1 VIPQALD
8 QEPALKATLARFKP
22 PTPSSARPDPSI
34 ETTTVK
40 VLITGGAGFVGSH
53 LTDVLLAREI
63 EVICVDDLSKGR
75 LANIAHNLERPG
87 FRFERMDIRDGERLR
102 EIGRGIDVV
111 VHLAAAKIPRYE
123 SALRVIALNYE
134 GSRSALELARVNN
147 AKLVLASTSDVYGK
161 NPELPFREDSD
172 LVLGPSTSRRWAY
185 AVSKIS
191 DEHLALAY
199 QEDFGIPVTALRFF
213 GCYGERQYLNWWG
226 GPQGVFLRAI
236 ASDQTVQLHGDGSQT
251 RCFIFVTELVEGCAR
266 AIERPVTDGQIIN
279 IGTTEEV
286 SIAEL
291 AEVMFEL
298 SGKSGE
304 PKIELIPYESLAQN
318 YEDPQRRVPDLTRMN
333 ALLELTPQIDLREGI
348 GRLWHWYWG
357 LPEGA
362 VELLEV
368 GD

>member
-1 VIPQALD
+1 
-8 QEPALKATLARFKP
+8 
-22 PTPSSARPDPSI
+22 
-34 ETTTVK
+34 VK

-53 LTDVLLAREI
+53 LVDALLARDI

-75 LANIAHNLERPG
+75 LENIAHNLERTG
-87 FRFERMDIRDGERLR
+87 IRFERMDIRDSERLL
-102 EIGRGIDVV
+102 EIGRGVDVV

-123 SALRVIALNYE
+123 SALRVITLNYE
-134 GSRSALELARVNN
+134 GGRSALELARAND
-147 AKLVLASTSDVYGK
+147 AKFVFASTSDVYGK

-185 AVSKIS
+185 AVSKIT

-199 QEDFGIPVTALRFF
+199 QEDFGIPITALRFF
-213 GCYGERQYLNWWG
+213 GSYGERQYLDWWG

-236 ASDQTVQLHGDGSQT
+236 AGDQTVQLHGDGSQT
-251 RCFIFVTELVEGCAR
+251 RCFIFVTDLAEGCAR
-266 AIERPVTDGQIIN
+266 AIERPAANGQIIN

-286 SIAEL
+286 SIAKL

-298 SGKSGE
+298 SGKSGT
-304 PKIELIPYESLAQN
+304 PKIELIPYASFAHN
-318 YEDPQRRVPDLTRMN
+318 YEDPQRRVPDLTQMTE
-333 ALLELTPQIDLREGI
+333 LLDLTPRVDLREGI
-348 GRLWHWYWG
+348 GRLWQWYWS